1 MTGKADQ
8 GEATKEGRGKYRVYH
23 GIPAKVLRYLAV
35 ILSLYVICD
44 ALNLP
49 YRFGISYYR
58 GQHNALFL
66 CFVLV
71 LIFALV
77 PARKGVPRDKLPW
90 YEILLILG
98 SIVGTLYIYV
108 NFEAIGTF
116 HSAWATPTEQV
127 LALITLVV
135 ILEAVRR
142 TIGWAMVILAIVF
155 FLYVTFG
162 HLLPPALYVPKFS
175 FARLM
180 ATFYIF
186 NRGIFS
192 SVLEMAATLIVIF
205 IIFGSFLRVSG
216 AADYFVKLALAL
228 VGSIRGGPA
237 KVAVVASALF
247 GTLSGSPAANVAITG
262 SITIPMMKSIGYR
275 PQFAAAVEGVASTGG
290 IIMPPVMGV
299 VAFLIADF
307 TGVSYAKVCLAS
319 LLPAIL
325 YFVCFFIQIDLE
337 AVKLGLRG
345 LQRKDLPALGP
356 TLKEGWTY
364 IVPLLVLVFLLM
376 VLEYNPMASCLYA
389 LGTLI
394 GMTMFK
400 KEIRVGPRKILTAL
414 EDGALGVLDVGAL
427 CAVAGVIVASLA
439 VTGLGVRLSS
449 ILVSVSGG
457 HLWILLV
464 LAGLTC
470 YVLGMG
476 ISSIAAYILL
486 SILIAPALVNMG
498 LPVLAAH
505 LFILYMGATTM
516 ITPPFCPAIYVA
528 SGIAGSPMLR
538 SGFQAVRLGIV
549 LLIVPFMFAY
559 KPALLMAGTVVG
571 IVVAAATSLIG
582 VTALA
587 MGLQGYI
594 FGKTNWVARALLILA
609 AIMLVIPG
617 WRTDLL
623 GTGALAGVG
632 LWHYLGTK
640 QFRPLHVSEISDNST
655 TPSND
660 TAQRESP
667 STGQYN

>member
-1 MTGKADQ
+1 MADQPDQ
-8 GEATKEGRGKYRVYH
+8 GETSKQAEGKYRQY
-23 GIPAKVLRYLAV
+23 GGSRDRIIRAIA
-35 ILSLYVICD
+35 IIMSLYVISD

-71 LIFALV
+71 LVFALV
-77 PARKGVPRDKLPW
+77 PSRKGAPKDKLPW
-90 YEILLILG
+90 YDILLILG
-98 SIVGTLYIYV
+98 SIAGTLYIYV
-108 NFEAIGTF
+108 NFEAIGEF
-116 HSAWATPTEQV
+116 HSAWATPLEQV
-127 LALITLVV
+127 LASMTLVV
-135 ILEAVRR
+135 VFEAVRR

-155 FLYVTFG
+155 FLYVTLG
-162 HLLPPALYVPKFS
+162 HLLPPSLYVPKFS

-262 SITIPMMKSIGYR
+262 SITIPMMKTIGYR

-307 TGVSYAKVCLAS
+307 TGVGYAKVCLAS
-319 LLPAIL
+319 LLPALL

-345 LQRKDLPALGP
+345 LPRKDLPPLGP

-364 IVPLLVLVFLLM
+364 IVPLILLVFLLM
-376 VLEYNPMASCLYA
+376 ILEYNPMVSCLYA
-389 LGTLI
+389 MGTLI
-394 GMTMFK
+394 GMTMLK
-400 KEIRVGPRKILTAL
+400 KEIRMGPRKILKAL
-414 EDGALGVLDVGAL
+414 EGGALGVLEVGAL
-427 CAVAGVIVASLA
+427 CAVAGVVVASLA
-439 VTGLGVRLSS
+439 ITGLGVRLSS
-449 ILVSVSGG
+449 ILVEISGG
-457 HLWILLV
+457 QLWILLC

-470 YVLGMG
+470 YILGMG

-528 SGIAGSPMLR
+528 SGIAGSPMLS
-538 SGFQAVRLGIV
+538 SGFLAVRLGIV

-559 KPALLMAGTVVG
+559 KPALLLTGTILG
-571 IVVAAATSLIG
+571 IGIATLTSFIG
-582 VTALA
+582 VAALA
-587 MGLQGYI
+587 MGLQGYM
-594 FGKTNWVARALLILA
+594 FGNINWVQRALLILGA
-609 AIMLVIPG
+609 MMLVIPG
-617 WRTDLL
+617 WSTDLM
-623 GTGALAGVG
+623 GVAILASLV
-632 LWHYLGTK
+632 LSHYIRRR
-640 QFRPLHVSEISDNST
+640 QFSLPPVSGIIDESAI
-655 TPSND
+655 PSRK
-660 TAQRESP
+660 TRGE
-667 STGQYN
+667 